1 MPTFPSR
8 EADVVSLGKQMIS
21 GMREHAD
28 DFPAPPFGVDQLE
41 AFVDTFQQKSDAAG
55 LAQGAAAEAVDER
68 GEALQT
74 LTASL
79 RAVLRYAEDAVMYD
93 SAKLKNIGWN
103 GRKRRSELEVPG
115 QAGLLKIRREGPG
128 WIYLEWK
135 RPSEGGRVA
144 AYHIQILKEGEKE
157 WQDLTTCFDRMT
169 VLTDQERGIEL
180 KYRVVTGNKAGRGV
194 PSNDVT
200 AVL

>member
-1 MPTFPSR
+1 MPTFPTR
-8 EADVVSLGKQMIS
+8 EADVVSLGKQVIS

-28 DFPAPPFGVDQLE
+28 DFPAPPVGVDELE
-41 AFVDTFQQKSDAAG
+41 AYIDTFQQRSDAAG
-55 LAQGAAAEAVDER
+55 LAQGAAAEAVEEK
-68 GEALQT
+68 GAALET

-79 RAVLRYAEDAVMYD
+79 RAVLRYAEDAVQYD
-93 SAKLKNIGWN
+93 SGKLKNIGWN

-115 QAGLLKIRREGPG
+115 QAGILETKREGPG

-135 RPSEGGRVA
+135 RPTEGGRVA
-144 AYHIQILKEGEKE
+144 AYHIQTLKEGEKE
-157 WQDLTTCFDRMT
+157 WQDLTTCFERMV
-169 VLTDQERGIEL
+169 VLTDLERGVEL
-180 KYRVVTGNKAGRGV
+180 KFRVVTANKAGRGV